1 MLAVCPVKER
11 TPTIVTDRYD
21 VLIADKNPHIR
32 DFLRREFTAAGYTV
46 RVAEN
51 SNQLLRIIYG
61 PGPLD
66 LLIMDPDLPGAD
78 AADLSQKLRDRVPPL
93 PVVLHTLEPE
103 HQNRHWSLYRSRWI
117 EKNGCSIENLKQA
130 VAGILPASQPPVVK

>member
-1 MLAVCPVKER
+1 M
-11 TPTIVTDRYD
+11 TDRYD

-51 SNQLLRIIYG
+51 SHQLLRIIYG
-61 PGPLD
+61 KDPLD

-78 AADLSQKLRDRVPPL
+78 AANLAKKLCDRVPPL

-103 HQNRHWSLYRSRWI
+103 HQSRRWSLCRSRWI

-130 VAGILPASQPPVVK
+130 VAGILPVSPPPVSK